1 MVGGDS
7 NGKRGDNWCGTGPCR
22 AKKGCDQSTRSQQWT
37 GRWAPV
43 CMQAAEAKD
52 GGDAGD
58 STQQVH
64 GSRPRP
70 SVQGATSSTET
81 AAQEGWGRGDRQ
93 VRRVRKTQS
102 SDKLSGDR
110 AVRGWAAE
118 WGTSGGSP
126 EEGEDR

>member
-1 MVGGDS
+1 
-7 NGKRGDNWCGTGPCR
+7 
-22 AKKGCDQSTRSQQWT
+22 
-37 GRWAPV
+37 
-43 CMQAAEAKD
+43 MQAAEAKD

-102 SDKLSGDR
+102 SDKLSG
-110 AVRGWAAE
+110 WAAE